1 MNAAILIYI
10 RYIHPSIFNAA
21 TKGDKKEVKNSNSSN
36 RYILFNFQRLCV
48 GIATTCSLGSP
59 KPFSFTPSSASLS
72 IDRTSPIPT
81 SASVV
86 LTSRTTR
93 IIWSD
98 IFGAI
103 RERNHSDVSAA
114 RVPSPRCIV
123 YGSML
128 FGNIRTGRPSWSQ
141 LHPKQSLTLVEGI
154 MFLCCLLKFSTGAES
169 LNKSSHHIK
178 FNACFNNF
186 FCILFCH
193 NRPWQQYAEYFSRQR
208 HIASLKLHLKHDS
221 KWLEV
226 NLQVGLPHGSLQ
238 DIIIISIIY
247 ILFIQFLGIS
257 FIFNLQ
263 AVLLSFSP

>member
-1 MNAAILIYI
+1 MSLNDWVNYSVILIYI
-10 RYIHPSIFNAA
+10 RYIHQSWMLPYWYTLDIHPSILNAA
-21 TKGDKKEVKNSNSSN
+21 TKADKKEVENSNSSN

-178 FNACFNNF
+178 FNGCFNNF
-186 FCILFCH
+186 FCILF
-193 NRPWQQYAEYFSRQR
+193 
-208 HIASLKLHLKHDS
+208 
-221 KWLEV
+221 
-226 NLQVGLPHGSLQ
+226 LPQ
-238 DIIIISIIY
+238 
-247 ILFIQFLGIS
+247 
-257 FIFNLQ
+257 
-263 AVLLSFSP
+263 